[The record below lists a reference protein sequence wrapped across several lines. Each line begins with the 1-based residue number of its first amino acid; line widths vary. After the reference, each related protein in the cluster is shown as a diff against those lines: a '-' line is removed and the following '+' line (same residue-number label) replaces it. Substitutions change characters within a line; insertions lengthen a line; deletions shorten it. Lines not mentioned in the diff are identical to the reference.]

1 MSAFYVLDIFTGL
14 ISLIMLTIALKMTI
28 INLIL
33 WMRKLNKER
42 FSNLP
47 AVVQPTSDRARI

>member
-1 MSAFYVLDIFTGL
+1 MLDIFTGL

-33 WMRKLNKER
+33 WMRKLTKER